1 MRSHVGKKAAAAG
14 YGVDIESQYHHH
26 CGGLD
31 ITNLCAT
38 LIMDQPPPETS
49 SPTPVP
55 HEPRVYESTELL
67 EGAREILI
75 RHAGELYRLRLTR
88 NDKLIL
94 QK

>member
-1 MRSHVGKKAAAAG
+1 
-14 YGVDIESQYHHH
+14 
-26 CGGLD
+26 
-31 ITNLCAT
+31 
-38 LIMDQPPPETS
+38 MDQPPPETS